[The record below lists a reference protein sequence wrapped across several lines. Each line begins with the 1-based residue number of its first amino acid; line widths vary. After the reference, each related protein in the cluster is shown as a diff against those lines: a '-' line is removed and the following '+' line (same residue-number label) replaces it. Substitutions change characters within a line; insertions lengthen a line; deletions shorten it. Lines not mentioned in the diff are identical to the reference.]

1 MSNKNLEMMKK
12 ILEEKQR
19 KSKEKQK
26 RIIPSR
32 YGSQSA
38 GSGRIKGEY
47 SE

>member
-1 MSNKNLEMMKK
+1 MNNKNVEMMKK
-12 ILEEKQR
+12 ILEEKQN

-32 YGSQSA
+32 YGGQSA
-38 GSGRIKGEY
+38 GSGKIKGEY